1 MTIFSSPI
9 CEVERHYDAIVIG
22 SGYGGAIAASRLAR
36 CRKPDGSALRV
47 CLLERGR
54 EISTGRFPDEIDEA
68 ARQMQIKKGGVQIGR
83 EDGLFELNF
92 GDDISVLQGCG
103 LGGTSLINANVSLP
117 PDERVWRE
125 PQWPSGI
132 RDDLNDGLKQGFALA
147 ESMLRPLAYPDRGQH
162 PPLAKYEA
170 HVRSAEHMNES
181 SNVYHPP
188 INVTFDSGINH
199 VGIDQTACNGCGD
212 CVSGCNVGAKNTL
225 MTNYI
230 PDAANHG
237 CKIFCGAETRSVS
250 RTEGGWRVHYQLVG
264 CDREKF
270 EDTQLFV
277 SADLVV
283 ISAGALGSTAIL
295 QRSKDSG
302 LACSNQIGHRFTGN
316 GDVLGFGY
324 NNDVEIN
331 GIGYGD
337 KDVEEPVGPCIT
349 GIIDLRSSARL
360 EDGFVLEEGSIPGAV
375 SSILPGAFATAAQ
388 LTGDDTDGGLLDE
401 LREGWR
407 TLRSMAPGGA
417 YAGAVR
423 NTQTYLIMCHDDGNG
438 RIVLEGGE
446 PVVHWPGVGQQDI
459 ITQVTSRMREATAG
473 IGGTFIPNPTFN
485 KVFGYDLVTVHPLG
499 GCVMADSA
507 AAGVVNHRGQVFSGE
522 EGATVHEGLY
532 VSDGAV
538 LPRPVGVNPLLT
550 ISAIAERN
558 VALLAEDRGWELDTS
573 QDFGPDRPAPI
584 DGVAEE
590 DDRLRLQFTERM
602 AGHCSTDVSYVSG
615 DFEAAEARGIS
626 DQSTSS
632 FLLTVMSEDLDR
644 MVDEPDHEA
653 GIVGTVRIP
662 ALSRSP
668 MTTSGGRFN
677 LFIAEDEGSE
687 VKKMRYRMRLRSVEG
702 ESFFFDGYKVVR
714 NDDGVDLWTDTSTLY
729 VTVHRGDSD
738 SGEVVAKGIQ
748 KIAPEDFA
756 VQMTTMKCT
765 DAQGGSSLTG
775 QAKFGM
781 FFAGALWDSYAP

>member
-9 CEVERHYDAIVIG
+9 SELESHYDAIVIG

-36 CRKPDGSALRV
+36 SRKRDGSALRV

-68 ARQMQIKKGGVQIGR
+68 ARQMQIKKGGMQIGQ

-125 PQWPSGI
+125 PEWPRGI
-132 RDDLNDGLKQGFALA
+132 RDDLNDGLKHGFGLA
-147 ESMLRPLAYPDRGQH
+147 ESMLRPRAYPDRGEH
-162 PPLAKYEA
+162 PPLAKYDA
-170 HVRSAEHMNES
+170 HVRSAEHMGES

-188 INVTFDSGINH
+188 INVTFESGINH

-250 RTEGGWRVHYQLVG
+250 QTDGGWRIHYQLVG

-270 EDTQLFV
+270 EETELFV
-277 SADLVV
+277 TADLVV
-283 ISAGALGSTAIL
+283 ISAGSLNSAAIL
-295 QRSKDSG
+295 QRSKESG
-302 LACSNQIGHRFTGN
+302 LACSNRIGHRFTGN

-324 NNDVEIN
+324 NNDVKIN

-337 KDVEEPVGPCIT
+337 RDVEEPVGPCIS
-349 GIIDLRSSARL
+349 GIIDLRNSARL

-375 SSILPGAFATAAQ
+375 SAILPGAFATAAQ

-401 LREGWR
+401 LQEGWR

-423 NTQTYLIMCHDDGNG
+423 NTQTFLIMSHDDGNG
-438 RIVLEGGE
+438 RITLEEGR
-446 PVVHWPGVGQQDI
+446 PVVHWPGVGQQEI
-459 ITQVTSRMREATAG
+459 ITQVTSRMRDATAG
-473 IGGTFIPNPTFN
+473 IGGTFIPNPIFN

-499 GCVMADSA
+499 GCVMADVA
-507 AAGVVNHRGQVFSGE
+507 GDGVVNHKGQVFSGE
-522 EGATVHEGLY
+522 EGDAVHENLY

-538 LPRPVGVNPLLT
+538 LPRPLGVNPLLT
-550 ISAIAERN
+550 ISAVAERN
-558 VALLAEDRGWELDTS
+558 MALLADDRGWTLDTVLDS
-573 QDFGPDRPAPI
+573 GPDRPAPI
-584 DGVAEE
+584 DGVAE
-590 DDRLRLQFTERM
+590 DGDRLWLQFTERM
-602 AGHCSTDVSYVSG
+602 AGHCSTDVLDDY
-615 DFEAAEARGIS
+615 ETAEARGIS
-626 DQSTSS
+626 EQSTAS
-632 FLLTVMSEDLDR
+632 FLLTVMSDDLDR
-644 MVDEPDHEA
+644 MVDDSDHEA
-653 GIVGTVRIP
+653 NIVGTVRIP

-677 LFIAEDEGSE
+677 LFIAESEGSE
-687 VKKMRYRMRLRSVEG
+687 VKKMRYRLPLRSVEG
-702 ESFFFDGYKVVR
+702 ESYFFDGYKVIS
-714 NDDGVDLWTDTSTLY
+714 NDAGADLWEDTTKLY

-748 KIAPEDFA
+748 KIAPKDFA

-765 DAQGGSSLTG
+765 DAEGGTSLTG
-775 QAKFGM
+775 QAKFGL